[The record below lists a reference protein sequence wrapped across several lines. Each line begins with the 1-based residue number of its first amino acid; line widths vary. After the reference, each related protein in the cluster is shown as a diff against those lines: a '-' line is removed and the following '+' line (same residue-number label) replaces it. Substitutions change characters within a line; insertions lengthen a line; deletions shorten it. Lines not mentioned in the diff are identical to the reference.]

1 MRTLLALALL
11 AAPAVA
17 LAGAAGDA
25 ADACRAYAR
34 NELERGGARVED
46 VVIDRDRD
54 LLLQHYG
61 RAVGRQRV
69 DAVLTGNGAV
79 VYEAT
84 PGVELSFVC
93 LLAPKARPVFFHWL
107 PRRNAPAL
115 AQCRRSAALRAGPH
129 ACLEKLLLVEER
141 ELARLYTERLQDA
154 RARDAA
160 AGGDSAYRAL
170 SESNRA
176 WREYRDAECAR
187 RAARG
192 GTHRDAANISL
203 ACKVELSRLRGAE
216 MRR

>member
-1 MRTLLALALL
+1 MKALFALALL
-11 AAPAVA
+11 AAPAAA
-17 LAGAAGDA
+17 LADAAGAA

-34 NELERGGARVED
+34 QEIARGGARVED
-46 VVIDRDRD
+46 VVIERDGD
-54 LLLQHYG
+54 LALQRYG
-61 RAVGRQRV
+61 RGVGRQRV

-84 PGVELSFVC
+84 PGIELSFVC
-93 LLAPKARPVFFHWL
+93 LLAPKSRPVFFHWL

-115 AQCRRSAALRAGPH
+115 AQCRRSAALRAGAR

-154 RARDAA
+154 RTRDAA

-170 SESNRA
+170 TESNRA
-176 WREYRDAECAR
+176 WRDYRDAECAR
-187 RAARG
+187 RAGRG
-192 GTHRDAANISL
+192 REAADAVL